1 MRECWGRVPTPGPSQ
16 TQDWRSHLLQMRAA
30 CPEAPAPRGKE
41 ERDWPGAAAACLW
54 RGRGGAC
61 APMEEHASCAGARD
75 AASGLS
81 ALRSLAP
88 ELWQVLLW
96 LRLWWPDVRWGLWR
110 EWRPGV
116 PPTPLGLPYIRS
128 DSITWAPGGHACAR
142 PKHPRSSLGGT
153 RGQRFVSGRML
164 IRDKTLEYPAAPEPR
179 LSLRGCAAW
188 VPGRRPTSQPCS
200 AAPVRPAVVVGRAW
214 PFRRPLPAGSLGG
227 WGKRGAVPWTRSGP
241 FPQCPTRSFPSFL
254 SLPPLPACDGLNG
267 EVSSEQQT

>member
-41 ERDWPGAAAACLW
+41 EGDWPGAAAACLW

-116 PPTPLGLPYIRS
+116 PPTPLGLPYTRS
-128 DSITWAPGGHACAR
+128 DSSTWAPGGHACAR

-164 IRDKTLEYPAAPEPR
+164 IRDKTLEYTLPPQSPGSPCGAALPGFPAAAPR
-179 LSLRGCAAW
+179 LSPAPLHLLDPRWWWGGPGLSADPSLRAALGAG
-188 VPGRRPTSQPCS
+188 VS
-200 AAPVRPAVVVGRAW
+200 VGRCPGPALDLF
-214 PFRRPLPAGSLGG
+214 PSARP
-227 WGKRGAVPWTRSGP
+227 GP
-241 FPQCPTRSFPSFL
+241 FPPSSPSLLFL
-254 SLPPLPACDGLNG
+254 PVMG
-267 EVSSEQQT
+267 